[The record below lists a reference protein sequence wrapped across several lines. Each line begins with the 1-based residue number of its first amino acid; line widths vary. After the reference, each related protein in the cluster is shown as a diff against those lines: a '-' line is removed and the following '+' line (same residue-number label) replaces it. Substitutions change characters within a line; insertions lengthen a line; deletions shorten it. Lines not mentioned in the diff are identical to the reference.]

1 MSGKKKAAIC
11 DCGAKMKR
19 IYMKI
24 NNKFQG
30 VGNGCLQCNARTW
43 DNDHMGDTWRAK
55 QNE

>member
-24 NNKFQG
+24 NSKCQG